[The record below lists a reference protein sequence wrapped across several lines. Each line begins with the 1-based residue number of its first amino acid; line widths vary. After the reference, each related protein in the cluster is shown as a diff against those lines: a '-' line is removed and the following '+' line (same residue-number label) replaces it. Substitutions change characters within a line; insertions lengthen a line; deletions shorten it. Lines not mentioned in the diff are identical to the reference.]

1 MPCDAQ
7 RFDERADI
15 KRDVGRQRDDGF
27 LGHHDVLAQ
36 PAAAARQPDEAA
48 VVAHVL
54 AASNARVARPAGDGG
69 LDDALLA
76 DGEALDVGSEFSD
89 DA

>member
-1 MPCDAQ
+1 MPRDAQ
-7 RFDERADI
+7 RFDERTDI
-15 KRDVGRQRDDGF
+15 KRDVGRQRNDGF
-27 LGHHDVLAQ
+27 LRHHHVLAQ